1 MIGYLRE
8 VAVEA
13 AQILAVVFALV
24 LLAGQL

>member
-8 VAVEA
+8 VAVEV
-13 AQILAVVFALV
+13 AQALAVVFVLA